1 MKWFSFSYL
10 SSSFSQFFISTQN
23 SNLRVPSWIFI
34 AVNMV
39 IMNNALGSVM
49 NAPQSISYV
58 NKSTFKQAVSEW
70 EKGSGACYDNVACS
84 K

>member
-1 MKWFSFSYL
+1 
-10 SSSFSQFFISTQN
+10 
-23 SNLRVPSWIFI
+23 
-34 AVNMV
+34 MV